1 MGPAAE
7 AMALLSFEG
16 VSKRYRQG
24 RRDVLVLDDV
34 WLELDEDD
42 FVGVWGARRAG
53 KSTLLRLAAGI
64 EPPDAGRVRFGGRDL
79 ASLSGRERARTL
91 RREIGYVSTAF
102 EMAHAWQAG
111 RGERVVDYVTIP
123 LIGDG
128 WEPRRAATEA
138 RRRLSGLGVGD
149 VADARASELSAGE
162 RICAALARAL
172 VRDPRLLIVDE
183 PAIPPSPE
191 ERDSIRELLR
201 GLSERPGL
209 TLVVASEDVGSLRG
223 AGRVLSVGDGRV
235 LSSERAGQVVA
246 FPGEQSVRRK
256 SS

>member
-1 MGPAAE
+1 
-7 AMALLSFEG
+7 MALLSFEG

-24 RRDVLVLDDV
+24 RRDVVVLDDV
-34 WLELDEDD
+34 WLEVEPDD
-42 FVGVWGARRAG
+42 FVGVWGARRGG

-64 EPPDAGRVRFGGRDL
+64 EPPDAGAVRFDGRDL
-79 ASLSGRERARTL
+79 AALSGRARARAL

-102 EMAHAWQAG
+102 ELAHAWEAG
-111 RGERVVDYVTIP
+111 RGERVVDYVSIP

-128 WEPRRAATEA
+128 WEPRRATSEA
-138 RRRLSGLGVGD
+138 RRRLGELGVAGS
-149 VADARASELSAGE
+149 ADARAVELSAGE
-162 RICAALARAL
+162 RTCAALARAL

-183 PAIPPSPE
+183 PAIAPSPE

-201 GLSERPGL
+201 GLAERPGL
-209 TLVVASEDVGSLRG
+209 TMMVASEDVGTLRG

-235 LSSERAGQVVA
+235 MSSERAGQVVS
-246 FPGEQSVRRK
+246 FPGEQAARRK

>member
-1 MGPAAE
+1 
-7 AMALLSFEG
+7 MALLSFEG

-24 RRDVLVLDDV
+24 RRDVVVLDDA
-34 WLELDEDD
+34 WLEVEQGDYL
-42 FVGVWGARRAG
+42 GVWGARRGG

-64 EPPDAGRVRFGGRDL
+64 EPPDAGVVRFDGRDL
-79 ASLSGRERARTL
+79 ASLSGRERARAL
-91 RREIGYVSTAF
+91 RREIGYVATAF
-102 EMAHAWQAG
+102 ELAHAWEAG
-111 RGERVVDYVTIP
+111 RGERVVDHVAIP

-128 WEPRRAATEA
+128 WDGRRAAAEA
-138 RRRLSGLGVGD
+138 RRLLGELGVAGC
-149 VADARASELSAGE
+149 ADAHAGELSAGE
-162 RICAALARAL
+162 RTCAALARAL

-183 PAIPPSPE
+183 PAITPSPE

-209 TLVVASEDVGSLRG
+209 TLVVASEDVGSVRG
-223 AGRVLSVGDGRV
+223 ARRVLSVGDGRV

-246 FPGEQSVRRK
+246 FPGEQAARRK